1 MIRGMRWK
9 SQTVKNV
16 LVFKTTETRT
26 FSLSEM
32 YLHFGFLKVSFRGLA
47 LHELQAIS
55 VLVCGGTWARQSKV
69 KKILY
74 FPLHLILVK
83 KSTCLS
89 RFFNPTNNANDHQV
103 KEVREI
109 VNDSFSSF
117 CLCISQTLWK
127 VACRLLMKLLWLFMF
142 RLSWLVK
149 HS

>member
-47 LHELQAIS
+47 LHELQALS
-55 VLVCGGTWARQSKV
+55 VSVCGGTWARQSKV
-69 KKILY
+69 KKIPY
-74 FPLHLILVK
+74 FPFHLILIK
-83 KSTCLS
+83 KSSCLS

-103 KEVREI
+103 KEESRMI
-109 VNDSFSSF
+109 HFP
-117 CLCISQTLWK
+117 
-127 VACRLLMKLLWLFMF
+127 LFV
-142 RLSWLVK
+142 SA
-149 HS
+149 